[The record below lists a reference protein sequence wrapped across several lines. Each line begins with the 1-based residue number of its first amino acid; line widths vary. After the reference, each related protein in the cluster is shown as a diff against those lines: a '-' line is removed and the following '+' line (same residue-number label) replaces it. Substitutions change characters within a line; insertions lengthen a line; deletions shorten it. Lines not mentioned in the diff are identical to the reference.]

1 MIDKLTNKFEAM
13 SPEAFLVA
21 GLAGLILFIL
31 LIVVTLKFARR
42 LRGDHF
48 TRKWKSLQKKLPN
61 RQGWR
66 QAVVEAD
73 DLLDDA
79 LRKNKIKGKTTGERM
94 VNAQKMFSDNDGVW
108 YGHKLRRKIDKN
120 PGYVPK
126 KHEMKKALL
135 GLRIG
140 LKDIGAM

>member
-1 MIDKLTNKFEAM
+1 M

-21 GLAGLILFIL
+21 GLACLALFIL
-31 LIVVTLKFARR
+31 LIVVAIKFARR

-66 QAVVEAD
+66 QAIIEAD

-79 LRKNKIKGKTTGERM
+79 LRKKKFKGKTTGERM
-94 VNAQKMFSDNDGVW
+94 VNAQKIFTDNDGVW

-120 PGYVPK
+120 QDYVPK
-126 KHEMKKALL
+126 KQEMRKALL
-135 GLRIG
+135 GLRVG